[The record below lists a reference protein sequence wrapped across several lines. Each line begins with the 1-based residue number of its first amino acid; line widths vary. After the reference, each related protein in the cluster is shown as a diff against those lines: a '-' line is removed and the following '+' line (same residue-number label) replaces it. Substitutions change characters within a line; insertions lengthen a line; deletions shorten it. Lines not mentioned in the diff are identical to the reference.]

1 MSNTN
6 DVNLIENPIIETTN
20 PVETSNS
27 VVNPI
32 INSLLN
38 MSTFGMW
45 GLWFCIGIIL
55 LLITMALESSQIIF
69 TLYCCG
75 AFIILMSFVTL
86 F

>member
-20 PVETSNS
+20 LVAPSNL
-27 VVNPI
+27 VANPI

-55 LLITMALESSQIIF
+55 LLITMALESSQLIF

-75 AFIILMSFVTL
+75 AFIILLSFVTL

>member
-1 MSNTN
+1 MSTTN

-20 PVETSNS
+20 LVAPSNPVA
-27 VVNPI
+27 NPI

>member
-1 MSNTN
+1 MSTTN
-6 DVNLIENPIIETTN
+6 DVTFIDNPIS
-20 PVETSNS
+20 PVDTSS
-27 VVNPI
+27 HVASSMM
-32 INSLLN
+32 NSLLN

-55 LLITMALESSQIIF
+55 LLITIALESSQLIF

-75 AFIILMSFVTL
+75 AFIILLSFVTL

>member
-1 MSNTN
+1 MSTTN
-6 DVNLIENPIIETTN
+6 DVTLIDNPIIDTSSPVAPTN
-20 PVETSNS
+20 PVA
-27 VVNPI
+27 NPI

-55 LLITMALESSQIIF
+55 LLITIALESSQLIF

-75 AFIILMSFVTL
+75 AFIILLSFVTL